1 MARITKRQ
9 LIMKAWIEKWG
20 WEFMMEKVVM
30 KSNVFLGITGMS
42 TSIVIIMGFQ
52 VALTWTTVMDATMGI
67 ATVIQITWNTHVTT
81 SIAAWNLWEAT
92 VGVEKSASLA
102 LKGAHLATKNY
113 LTTKKTYLVKKS
125 KRKIEKSAKDLKN
138 ATSVLK
144 LWWIQTQVRNNLT
157 ELQRREWN

>member
-1 MARITKRQ
+1 
-9 LIMKAWIEKWG
+9 
-20 WEFMMEKVVM
+20 MMEKVVM

-102 LKGAHLATKNY
+102 LKDAHLATKNY

-144 LWWIQTQVRNNLT
+144 
-157 ELQRREWN
+157 